1 MVQDTSIAV
10 RGMCYPAEVTGLEEK
25 IVLVTGGS
33 GGLGRALARAFVK
46 QGSHVI
52 ITARNQERLK
62 ATARE
67 IGNDGQILALP
78 CDITQRELVEA
89 LDSKIKRELGTVQ
102 VLINNAGMAQAVG
115 FLEMADGLWNETLKT
130 NLTGT
135 YNCCKVFLPGMIK
148 LSWGRIINIASTMA
162 KVAYSHVSAYA
173 ASKHGVLGL
182 TRALALET
190 ARLGVTV
197 NAICPGYVDDERTRE
212 NARRMAERTGKSIED
227 ILKIFANSSPQNR
240 LIDPDEIAGLALLLA
255 SDKAGGMTG
264 QAINVDGGA
273 VMV

>member
-1 MVQDTSIAV
+1 
-10 RGMCYPAEVTGLEEK
+10 
-25 IVLVTGGS
+25 
-33 GGLGRALARAFVK
+33 
-46 QGSHVI
+46 
-52 ITARNQERLK
+52 
-62 ATARE
+62 
-67 IGNDGQILALP
+67 
-78 CDITQRELVEA
+78 
-89 LDSKIKRELGTVQ
+89 
-102 VLINNAGMAQAVG
+102 
-115 FLEMADGLWNETLKT
+115 
-130 NLTGT
+130 
-135 YNCCKVFLPGMIK
+135 
-148 LSWGRIINIASTMA
+148 MA